1 MFIECKQSTYGL
13 ECNNTCGNC
22 RKGESCNHVNG
33 SCLNGCDVGVYGD
46 KCDIGKNSN
55 LHTFCR
61 VLGWKNRIKNVIE
74 KEMAFYIKIRIYI

>member
-13 ECNNTCGNC
+13 ECNHTCGNC

-46 KCDIGKNSN
+46 KCDIGKLSN
-55 LHTFCR
+55 LPNFCR
-61 VLGWKNRIKNVIE
+61 VLG
-74 KEMAFYIKIRIYI
+74 